1 MGVSP
6 IRRRGSVSWAASE
19 GRRELLTALR
29 DKIADALDSGVAAR
43 DLAALAK
50 RLVDISDQLELVDLG
65 ADAIAVA
72 ASTPDTKW

>member
-6 IRRRGSVSWAASE
+6 IRRRGSVSWAAAE

-50 RLVDISDQLELVDLG
+50 RLVDVSDQLELVDMA
-65 ADAIAVA
+65 ADGIAA
-72 ASTPDTKW
+72 AALTPDTKW